1 MLSFYAV
8 RGVKP
13 EYLLSLSPVERAFY
27 KQSMELW
34 YKEMNG
40 ILRVLGGGKLGE
52 NY

>member
-8 RGVKP
+8 RGIKP
-13 EYLLSLSPVERAFY
+13 EYLLSLTPLERAFY

-40 ILRVLGGGKLGE
+40 ALRVLGGARVGE